1 MQKDEKGAVRAAVG
15 FYNRRVLC
23 YPTKEELFLR
33 TGNMSEKLDFSQIQK
48 RIRKAACEAAKTG
61 DFSGLGQAV
70 GETMDDAA
78 DEVRRQV
85 GRMQENLNQ
94 AGKPGTAWNEGTLQR
109 RTPRYPRKEAAAGQ
123 KERET
128 RTVRPR
134 AANYLNRGGKVGG
147 ILYTVFGAIGIGV
160 SASLSFAF
168 FVWWLVTPH
177 TLPLNMTALF
187 FFLTLGFCGML
198 WYGCRVLGRYRLADR
213 YMKLIG
219 EKMYM
224 EIEDL
229 AARTGRSIRRVR
241 KDVRK
246 MLKSGMLPQGHLDPK
261 QTTLVVNDET
271 WEEYLKL
278 EEQWETR
285 RKLEEAKQGEGPGTC
300 DPEQE
305 RIEREGQLYMERLR
319 RLNDEIPGEAVSNKL
334 YQLDELLSGTFAL
347 LREHPEK
354 RSQMRKFMDYYLPTT
369 VKLVEA
375 YAQFDRAGVEGEN
388 IQNAKA
394 EIEKTMDTINGAFE
408 KLLDD
413 LYREEAFEA
422 AADAK
427 VLKTVLT
434 QDGFVQD
441 NPFRPDSER
450 ETD

>member
-1 MQKDEKGAVRAAVG
+1 M
-15 FYNRRVLC
+15 
-23 YPTKEELFLR
+23 
-33 TGNMSEKLDFSQIQK
+33 
-48 RIRKAACEAAKTG
+48 
-61 DFSGLGQAV
+61 
-70 GETMDDAA
+70 
-78 DEVRRQV
+78 
-85 GRMQENLNQ
+85 
-94 AGKPGTAWNEGTLQR
+94 
-109 RTPRYPRKEAAAGQ
+109 
-123 KERET
+123 
-128 RTVRPR
+128 
-134 AANYLNRGGKVGG
+134 
-147 ILYTVFGAIGIGV
+147 
-160 SASLSFAF
+160 
-168 FVWWLVTPH
+168 
-177 TLPLNMTALF
+177 
-187 FFLTLGFCGML
+187 
-198 WYGCRVLGRYRLADR
+198 
-213 YMKLIG
+213 
-219 EKMYM
+219 
-224 EIEDL
+224 
-229 AARTGRSIRRVR
+229 R

-441 NPFRPDSER
+441 NPFRPDSEK

>member
-1 MQKDEKGAVRAAVG
+1 MKGYLLDTCICVFLFRDR
-15 FYNRRVLC
+15 YNVKSRLDNIDPEDCFISEITVA
-23 YPTKEELFLR
+23 ELKY
-33 TGNMSEKLDFSQIQK
+33 GIE
-48 RIRKAACEAAKTG
+48 CG
-61 DFSGLGQAV
+61 
-70 GETMDDAA
+70 
-78 DEVRRQV
+78 
-85 GRMQENLNQ
+85 
-94 AGKPGTAWNEGTLQR
+94 
-109 RTPRYPRKEAAAGQ
+109 GQ

-147 ILYTVFGAIGIGV
+147 ILYTVFGAIGTGV

-285 RKLEEAKQGEGPGTC
+285 RKLEEAKQ
-300 DPEQE
+300 
-305 RIEREGQLYMERLR
+305 
-319 RLNDEIPGEAVSNKL
+319 
-334 YQLDELLSGTFAL
+334 
-347 LREHPEK
+347 
-354 RSQMRKFMDYYLPTT
+354 
-369 VKLVEA
+369 
-375 YAQFDRAGVEGEN
+375 
-388 IQNAKA
+388 
-394 EIEKTMDTINGAFE
+394 
-408 KLLDD
+408 
-413 LYREEAFEA
+413 
-422 AADAK
+422 
-427 VLKTVLT
+427 
-434 QDGFVQD
+434 
-441 NPFRPDSER
+441 
-450 ETD
+450 

>member
-1 MQKDEKGAVRAAVG
+1 M
-15 FYNRRVLC
+15 
-23 YPTKEELFLR
+23 
-33 TGNMSEKLDFSQIQK
+33 
-48 RIRKAACEAAKTG
+48 
-61 DFSGLGQAV
+61 
-70 GETMDDAA
+70 
-78 DEVRRQV
+78 
-85 GRMQENLNQ
+85 
-94 AGKPGTAWNEGTLQR
+94 
-109 RTPRYPRKEAAAGQ
+109 
-123 KERET
+123 
-128 RTVRPR
+128 
-134 AANYLNRGGKVGG
+134 GG

-168 FVWWLVTPH
+168 FVWWLVAPH

>member
-1 MQKDEKGAVRAAVG
+1 M
-15 FYNRRVLC
+15 
-23 YPTKEELFLR
+23 
-33 TGNMSEKLDFSQIQK
+33 
-48 RIRKAACEAAKTG
+48 
-61 DFSGLGQAV
+61 
-70 GETMDDAA
+70 
-78 DEVRRQV
+78 
-85 GRMQENLNQ
+85 
-94 AGKPGTAWNEGTLQR
+94 
-109 RTPRYPRKEAAAGQ
+109 
-123 KERET
+123 
-128 RTVRPR
+128 
-134 AANYLNRGGKVGG
+134 GG

-168 FVWWLVTPH
+168 FVWWLVAPH

-441 NPFRPDSER
+441 NPFRPDSEK